1 MVSDVALIIAAI
13 GASGAVF
20 ALRQAYR
27 QRQHQ
32 IEAMYVQRF
41 WAIYDRFS
49 LAALSK
55 NPPNG
60 QLPEDDEK
68 AIRAYIRLCEDELEV
83 RAEGWISDT
92 AYTLWKKAIRFQME
106 LPAFSRVWHR
116 VHTDDGSSYARLTV
130 LLDPVEGLT
139 YDPLGMPK
147 WRRWIHGLTG
157 FRGA

>member
-83 RAEGWISDT
+83 RAEGWVSDT
-92 AYTLWKKAIRFQME
+92 AYMLWKKQFD
-106 LPAFSRVWHR
+106 SRWNCLLSAGYGTVYTQTMDH
-116 VHTDDGSSYARLTV
+116 HT
-130 LLDPVEGLT
+130 
-139 YDPLGMPK
+139 
-147 WRRWIHGLTG
+147 HG
-157 FRGA
+157 